1 VDPSPGP
8 SQLSRSRTGLVGPE
22 LQLVVARTDNF
33 IGMKMRIPALL
44 AVALLLVVACA
55 SRDDTQ
61 QPGSKPDRTTPV
73 ASKQTEEP
81 PPIVA
86 TDCHSLLRDF
96 LAALTELDTQVSA
109 GLQFEDYGQQVGDI
123 RVTFERI
130 ETSHVESDCL
140 SAVQLPAERALN
152 RYVEAYNIWN
162 NCVGNGA
169 SCAEADVM
177 PKLEAKWAE
186 ATSQIDAAETGLA
199 TLPGG

>member
-1 VDPSPGP
+1 
-8 SQLSRSRTGLVGPE
+8 
-22 LQLVVARTDNF
+22 
-33 IGMKMRIPALL
+33 MRISALL
-44 AVALLLVVACA
+44 AVALLLLIACA
-55 SRDDTQ
+55 RREDTSQ
-61 QPGSKPDRTTPV
+61 QPGTKPDGTSPV

-81 PPIVA
+81 PPVVA
-86 TDCHSLLRDF
+86 TDCHSLLGDF

-130 ETSHVESDCL
+130 ETSYVESDCL
-140 SAVQLPAERALN
+140 TAVQLPAERALN

>member
-1 VDPSPGP
+1 
-8 SQLSRSRTGLVGPE
+8 
-22 LQLVVARTDNF
+22 
-33 IGMKMRIPALL
+33 MKMRIFALL
-44 AVALLLVVACA
+44 GVALILPMACA
-55 SRDDTQ
+55 RRDDTPQ
-61 QPGSKPDRTTPV
+61 AGTKPDGTSPV
-73 ASKQTEEP
+73 ASKQTQEP

-86 TDCHSLLRDF
+86 TDCHSLLGDF

-130 ETSHVESDCL
+130 ETSYVESDCL
-140 SAVQLPAERALN
+140 TAVQLPAERALN